1 MNYITEWLNLYFDE
15 IKSKDFYRM
24 MFPEDFL
31 DSEGRMTKGKY
42 CGIIVS
48 ITQQKRKDGKPLI
61 KRYTVTDELN
71 AVDEVVKTDDF
82 CLISPL
88 SYAGKQNTAK
98 NARAL
103 YGIIIDLDHIRI
115 KGDTPQGLIDY
126 WVGHVQN
133 AERLP
138 KPTAIVSSGTG
149 VHLCYLLEKPI
160 PLFPNTV
167 DNCRSLNMNLH
178 D

>member
-82 CLISPL
+82 
-88 SYAGKQNTAK
+88 
-98 NARAL
+98 
-103 YGIIIDLDHIRI
+103 
-115 KGDTPQGLIDY
+115 
-126 WVGHVQN
+126 
-133 AERLP
+133 
-138 KPTAIVSSGTG
+138 
-149 VHLCYLLEKPI
+149 
-160 PLFPNTV
+160 
-167 DNCRSLNMNLH
+167 
-178 D
+178 